1 MSSSDKSPANWQD
14 YTSAILS
21 GFLGEWLHQRRNPMA
36 SAMELRFEDQVL
48 SPASPDITPEQARP
62 TIILL
67 IHGLTELETIFDYP
81 GRPGENYGTELA
93 AHMDATPLR
102 LRYNTGR
109 HISSNGDELDQALEQ
124 LLANWPVA
132 VEKLILIGH
141 SMGGLV
147 TRSACHHAQQH
158 QSAWISKLS
167 ACVYIGSPHE
177 GSWLAK
183 AAHKTA
189 DVMGRAPRDYLR
201 AVSDFLNIRSPGIH
215 DLTEGDIYPDREDFQ
230 QPPLID
236 GVRHYAIAGLLAA
249 QSGHPINIL
258 FGDALVQESSA
269 TGANQKAWALTDTAT
284 FPNIDHIRLT
294 HHPDIYQKLQEW
306 LV

>member
-21 GFLGEWLHQRRNPMA
+21 GFFGEWLHQRRNPMA

-48 SPASPDITPEQARP
+48 SPASPDVTPDKARP

-93 AHMDATPLR
+93 AHLDATPLR

-230 QPPLID
+230 QPAPVHAPLD
-236 GVRHYAIAGLLAA
+236 RGAHGFD
-249 QSGHPINIL
+249 
-258 FGDALVQESSA
+258 FGDAVRDA
-269 TGANQKAWALTDTAT
+269 FAIARVGDAFTA
-284 FPNIDHIRLT
+284 PLNLPLRDRHGDDIGRRL
-294 HHPDIYQKLQEW
+294 DAARYAKGGGERECLARDGQ
-306 LV
+306 